1 MEGNRMSKTHTA
13 PAGVS
18 RRDLLALSP
27 FFLLGIHAA
36 GAQVAPPQA
45 PKGPDLKEELTAAEI
60 EIVRNSAMARDLEN
74 FFGEGYSCAESGLM
88 VGLKYLKKPEEL
100 VWFACGFGGGLYQ
113 QDLCGFLT
121 AGAMVLGVHAGTLG
135 LERAA
140 ARRAC
145 VGRVRE
151 YWQWWTSEA
160 PIHCKEIR
168 EGHQDLK
175 VCNRLGRLACARL
188 ESLMAKAAD

>member
-1 MEGNRMSKTHTA
+1 MSKAHTVA
-13 PAGVS
+13 AGVS

-27 FFLLGIHAA
+27 FFLLGVRAA
-36 GAQVAPPQA
+36 GAQEAAVQT
-45 PKGPDLKEELTAAEI
+45 PKGPDLKEELTAGEM
-60 EIVRNSAMARDLEN
+60 EIVRNSVMARDLDN
-74 FFGEGYSCAESGLM
+74 FFGKGYSCAESGLA
-88 VGLKYLKKPEEL
+88 VGLRFLKKPEDL

-121 AGAMVLGVHAGTLG
+121 AGAMVLGVHAGTLT

-145 VGRVRE
+145 GGRVRE
-151 YWQWWTSEA
+151 YWQWWTSVA
-160 PIHCKEIR
+160 PVHCREIR
-168 EGHQDLK
+168 EGHADLK

>member
-1 MEGNRMSKTHTA
+1 MSKARIA

-27 FFLLGIHAA
+27 FLLLGVRAA
-36 GAQVAPPQA
+36 ASQVAPFQV
-45 PKGPDLKEELTAAEI
+45 PKGPDLKEELTAAEM
-60 EIVRNSAMARDLEN
+60 EIVRNSVMAQDLDN
-74 FFGEGYSCAESGLM
+74 FFGKGYSCAESGLA
-88 VGLKYLKKPEEL
+88 VGLRYLKKPEEL
-100 VWFACGFGGGLYQ
+100 VWFACGFGGGLNQ

-121 AGAMVLGVHAGTLG
+121 AGAMVLGVHAGTLT

-145 VGRVRE
+145 GGRLRE

-160 PIHCKEIR
+160 PIHCREIR
-168 EGHQDLK
+168 EGHADLK
-175 VCNRLGRLACARL
+175 VCHRLGRLACAKL
-188 ESLMAKAAD
+188 EGLMTKAAD